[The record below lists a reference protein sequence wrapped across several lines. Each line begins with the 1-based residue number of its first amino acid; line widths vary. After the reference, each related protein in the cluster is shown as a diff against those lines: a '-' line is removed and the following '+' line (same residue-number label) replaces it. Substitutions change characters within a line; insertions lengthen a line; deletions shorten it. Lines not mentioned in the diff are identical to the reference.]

1 TRRSSDLESQGAQRQ
16 AARGGENGMSND
28 LEFAIK
34 QDIRNN
40 PVVRE
45 VDLDQKKEFVRMLGW
60 AAAAVVLLMFALL
73 PKANAVNLGYKIQ
86 GLKDD
91 IAAEKEFQRSYRL
104 ELEHFLRPQE
114 IRRRAIVELGM
125 IDPPGDLILPLELVP
140 ASPQASR
147 AMRGAA
153 R

>member
-1 TRRSSDLESQGAQRQ
+1 
-16 AARGGENGMSND
+16 MSND

-45 VDLDQKKEFVRMLGW
+45 VDLDQKREFIRMLGW
-60 AAAAVVLLMFALL
+60 SALAIGTLMFALL
-73 PKANAVNLGYKIQ
+73 PRANASNLGYKIDT
-86 GLKDD
+86 LKNQL
-91 IAAEKEFQRSYRL
+91 AAEQEWQRVYGL
-104 ELEHFLRPQE
+104 ELETLLRPQE
-114 IRRRAIVELGM
+114 IRRRAVAELHM

-140 ASPQASR
+140 VTAPASR
-147 AMRGAA
+147 AIVASAA